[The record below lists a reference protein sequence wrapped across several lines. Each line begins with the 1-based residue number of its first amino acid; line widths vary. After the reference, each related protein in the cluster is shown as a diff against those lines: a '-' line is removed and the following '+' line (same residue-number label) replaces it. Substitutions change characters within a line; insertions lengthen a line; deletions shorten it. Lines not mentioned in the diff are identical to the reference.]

1 MLYSKEVQKAIRQI
15 KSPYPKLKVSVVEY
29 PGMLSL
35 RIYESN
41 ITEFSPM
48 EHITIMEYLH
58 TMKAII
64 ESFGIKCDLAG
75 DESQF

>member
-1 MLYSKEVQKAIRQI
+1 
-15 KSPYPKLKVSVVEY
+15 
-29 PGMLSL
+29 MLSL

-64 ESFGIKCDLAG
+64 ESFGIKCDLEGAEG
-75 DESQF
+75 I